1 MPATITS
8 ASPTGGPLALSMYR
22 AKTALF
28 SIAVLQADGNPQD
41 LTDSVLFFHA
51 QVGLA
56 AINKSSPSSG
66 ITIDSVTG
74 GLATL
79 QIDPADTLAVP
90 FGGVTTGPCELTMQ
104 TGSNNY
110 EVAAGALIVN
120 TNVSVP

>member
-1 MPATITS
+1 
-8 ASPTGGPLALSMYR
+8 MYR

-28 SIAVLQADGNPQD
+28 SIAVFEADGITPQD
-41 LTDSVLFFHA
+41 LTGSVLLFHA
-51 QVGLA
+51 LVGLA
-56 AINKSSPSSG
+56 AINKTSVSSAG

-90 FGGVTTGPCELTMQ
+90 FGGVATGPCELTMQ
-104 TGSNNY
+104 TDSNNY
-110 EVAAGALIVN
+110 EVAAGSLIVN